1 MITFRF
7 IPRTAFRID
16 TFIVQ
21 TVESLYIL
29 WKTTGNVKW
38 RQWGWAIFQAI
49 DKQTKTESGFAFVKH
64 VDKLPPPLGD
74 AMPR

>member
-1 MITFRF
+1 MIFRL
-7 IPRTAFRID
+7 IIQASCRID
-16 TFIVQ
+16 TFVVQ

-49 DKQTKTESGFAFVKH
+49 DKQTKTKSGYAYVKH
-64 VDKLPPPLGD
+64 VDKSPPPLGD